1 MELKDKV
8 GEQLEEILTY
18 TGRNLD
24 DLDRRIWTLEHEVR
38 HLRIGIF
45 CGLAACL
52 LLILG
57 LVIVVC

>member
-8 GEQLEEILTY
+8 GEQLEEIMTY

-24 DLDRRIWTLEHEVR
+24 DLDGQVWTLEHEVR

-57 LVIVVC
+57 LAIVVC

>member
-8 GEQLEEILTY
+8 GEQLEEIMSY
-18 TGRNLD
+18 VGRKLD
-24 DLDRRIWTLEHEVR
+24 DLDERIWALEHEAR
-38 HLRIGIF
+38 RLKIGFI

-57 LVIVVC
+57 LAIVVC